1 MVYTVIPYRLPQRPR
16 WGLPR
21 AVGMDS
27 SGVRG
32 QRASQSEESGGFFFF
47 LVVNFVIHWNKRVRW
62 FLPQYPHWQEISP
75 QPCQTSSF
83 SASRIPIWGVVLNEH
98 QPWKYGPRLGKPW
111 GVLSLREG
119 WEARVRDGGRG
130 GKRVHLWSPLWL
142 VWASGKVPDGHR
154 LSRRSV
160 PGTGPVRFLRTPLA
174 LGKLGVFSRMTSGGG
189 RGGIFGLLGAAGGLE
204 GRNGLASPGLGVG
217 MPAPPWLFL
226 WEACASVVEA
236 LGPLPTHS
244 TKGKTP
250 RTARSHAKAFLGRFQ
265 KTLRVFPD
273 WT

>member
-1 MVYTVIPYRLPQRPR
+1 
-16 WGLPR
+16 
-21 AVGMDS
+21 MDS

-32 QRASQSEESGGFFFF
+32 QRASQSEESGGFYLSILTDRKFRLNRARRAHSQQAGSQF
-47 LVVNFVIHWNKRVRW
+47 
-62 FLPQYPHWQEISP
+62 
-75 QPCQTSSF
+75 
-83 SASRIPIWGVVLNEH
+83 GVVLNEH

-119 WEARVRDGGRG
+119 WEAQVRDGGRG

-273 WT
+273 